1 MIRLKNLYILVA
13 LAVVALFFGCGD
25 DDLPNSGIDTP
36 LTYDFTRNGQTT
48 VSFSGQTQRIQM
60 ATELINAMVDFDNAT
75 AVSLLEM
82 YRNETAA
89 GGDADPFALADLNAS
104 TKSIKSKVAAS
115 RDYFA
120 TNTAEASTIKA
131 DFENWINE
139 QVNEVFPNE
148 NVLASAGIAGQIAD
162 GSSVRYINAK
172 GLELNQ
178 AVNKGLI
185 GALILDQIA
194 NNYLSTAVLDE
205 GGNLDDN
212 DNGVLADGENYTTME
227 HKWDEAYGYL
237 FAAASN
243 TANPIASL
251 ANNDSFLGKYIMR
264 VEGDLDFTGVA
275 GEIFSA
281 IKLGRAA
288 IVARNYAVRDL
299 QADLIKTRLSEI
311 VAIRAV
317 YYMQQGK
324 NSLELP
330 TPDYGAAFH
339 DLSEGFGFI
348 YSLRFTRDFETNQPY
363 FTESEVA
370 GFINDL
376 MGGTNGLWDVTPATL
391 DAISDA
397 IAARFNF
404 TVAQA
409 GSTN

>member
-36 LTYDFTRNGQTT
+36 LIYDFTRNGQTT

>member
-1 MIRLKNLYILVA
+1 MNRLKNLYILVA
-13 LAVVALFFGCGD
+13 LAGVALFSGCGD
-25 DDLPNSGIDTP
+25 DDLPSSGINTP
-36 LTYDFTRNGQTT
+36 LTYDFTRNGQST

-89 GGDADPFALADLNAS
+89 GGDADPFALADLNTS

-120 TNTAEASTIKA
+120 TNTAEASVIKA
-131 DFENWINE
+131 DFENWIND
-139 QVNEVFPNE
+139 QINEVFPNE
-148 NVLASAGIAGQIAD
+148 NVLASAGTAGQIAD

-185 GALILDQIA
+185 GALMLDQIA
-194 NNYLSTAVLDE
+194 NNYLSTAILDE
-205 GGNLDDN
+205 GSNVDDN
-212 DNGVLADGENYTTME
+212 DNGVLADGQNYTTME

-251 ANNDSFLGKYIMR
+251 ANNDSFLGKYITR
-264 VEGDLDFTGVA
+264 VEGDPDFTGIA

-288 IVARNYAVRDL
+288 IVAKDYTVRDL

-363 FTESEVA
+363 FSKSEVD
-370 GFINDL
+370 GLINDL
-376 MGGTNGLWDVTPATL
+376 MGGANGLWDVTPATL

-397 IAARFNF
+397 IAAKFNF
-404 TVAQA
+404 TVAVA

>member
-1 MIRLKNLYILVA
+1 MAA
-13 LAVVALFFGCGD
+13 LAVLSLTLSCGD
-25 DDLPNSGIDTP
+25 DDLPSSGIDTP
-36 LTYDFTRNGQTT
+36 LTYNFLRNGVTT

-60 ATELINAMVDFDNAT
+60 ATELINAMMDFDNAT

-82 YRNETAA
+82 YRNETET
-89 GGDADPFALADLNAS
+89 GGDSNPFALADLNAS

-115 RDYFA
+115 RDFFSS
-120 TNTAEASTIKA
+120 NTAEASTIKT

-148 NVLASAGIAGQIAD
+148 NTLAAAGTAGQIAD
-162 GSSVRYINAK
+162 GSTVRYVNAK

-185 GALILDQIA
+185 GALMLDQIA

-205 GGNLDDN
+205 ADNVANN
-212 DNGVLADGENYTTME
+212 DNGIVADGQNYTTME

-237 FAAASN
+237 FATAAN
-243 TANPIASL
+243 TANPIASVGS
-251 ANNDSFLGKYIMR
+251 NDSFLGKYVIR
-264 VEGDLDFTGVA
+264 VEGDSDFTGIA

-288 IVARNYAVRDL
+288 IVAHDYVARDL

-311 VAIRAV
+311 TAIRAI

-324 NSLELP
+324 NSLEQT

-339 DLSEGFGFI
+339 NLSEGFGFL
-348 YSLRFTRDFETNQPY
+348 YSLRFTRDFETNEPY
-363 FTESEVA
+363 FTRAEVD

-391 DAISDA
+391 EAISTA
-397 IAARFNF
+397 IAAKFNF
-404 TVAQA
+404 SVAQA
-409 GSTN
+409 GSTD